1 MGNAMLTKD
10 QKLEM
15 YYYLRLTR
23 TFEDW
28 IFYIC
33 HNQNQKTPIIIGK
46 GYLST
51 GQEAVSVGGAYALQK
66 DDWLAPS
73 HRDVGAHFVRG
84 MPLKSM
90 LLQYMGRQGSPT
102 KGRDGNVHFGLRR
115 LNILSFI
122 SHMGALAVAA
132 NGVGSAMK
140 AKKEKNAVLCFYGD
154 GASQQGCIHEAL
166 NYAAI
171 FKLPVVFVVNN
182 NRWSIS
188 TPLKQQSSVENIAD
202 RAAGYD
208 MPSSICEGNN
218 MFEVHDHI
226 SRALTRAREGGGP
239 TLVEC
244 KTMRMSGH
252 GTHDMAKYVPEDEF
266 ALWKKKDPIVWAEKI
281 LKEQGLADDKYF
293 KEVGDKIKAELDV
306 VVAQAMKE
314 PAVQPG
320 PQELADVFAK
330 SADEMGWP
338 GI

>member
-1 MGNAMLTKD
+1 MLTKE

-15 YYYLRLTR
+15 YYQLRLTR

-33 HNQNQKTPIIIGK
+33 HNQNQKNPLIIGK

-51 GQEAVSVGGAYALQK
+51 GQEAISVGGAYALQK

-102 KGRDGNVHFGLRR
+102 KGRDGNVHFGLRS

-132 NGVGSAMK
+132 TGVGWAMK
-140 AKKEKNAVLCFYGD
+140 VRKEKNAVVCFYGD
-154 GASQQGCIHEAL
+154 GASQQGCVHEAL
-166 NYAAI
+166 NYAAV

-202 RAAGYD
+202 RAAGYG

-218 MFEVHDHI
+218 VYEVYDHV
-226 SRALTRAREGGGP
+226 SRALERARAGEGP

-244 KTMRMSGH
+244 KSMRMSGH
-252 GTHDMAKYVPEDEF
+252 GTHDMAKYVPEEEF
-266 ALWKKKDPIVWAEKI
+266 AHWKKKDPIVWAEKI
-281 LKEQGLADDKYF
+281 LKEQGLANDAYF
-293 KEVGDKIKAELDV
+293 KEVGDKIKAELDRV
-306 VVAQAMKE
+306 VGEATK
-314 PAVQPG
+314 QPMIEAG
-320 PQELADVFAK
+320 PQELNDVFATNT
-330 SADEMGWP
+330 ERTGW
-338 GI
+338 I